1 MSGARYALLA
11 SAYPFVFHTA
21 RKSVS
26 SLCTREYAAVRS
38 ASVPVAV
45 ALGVAD
51 GVTGASVR
59 EVAEF
64 GVADGVTRGA

>member
-1 MSGARYALLA
+1 LI
-11 SAYPFVFHTA
+11 
-21 RKSVS
+21 
-26 SLCTREYAAVRS
+26 REYAVVRS
-38 ASVPVAV
+38 TSLPEVA
-45 ALGVAD
+45 ALGEAD